1 MADLKI
7 TRVEAIPV
15 RQKGAV
21 ELINDSAQD
30 GIIIKV
36 HTDEGITGYGEVDSA
51 PSVIKAIIDAPVS
64 HRLCQGLGQALIGED
79 PFEID
84 MLWEKMYFVSTF
96 YGRRGAVVHAMS
108 GINIALYDIVGKALG
123 LPIYKLLGGSARP
136 IRAYASALM
145 PDTAE
150 ECFELTQGLAAQGF
164 TAIKLGWGGF
174 GQSMQRD
181 VDLVAAARDAAGPD
195 IDLMFDIGF
204 IPTEAYPIDA
214 VSRVQLIRELEHY
227 NPYWIEEPLSPDDLD
242 GYAKLSE
249 TLDTRIAGGENETT
263 RYGFRQ
269 LIEIGKVDIVQ
280 PDVTRCGGLSEARKI
295 ADLAQAHHLTCVP
308 HCWSS
313 GIVEA
318 ASLHLIT
325 SIPNGCLLEYAMANT
340 PIRNEIS
347 EEVVVRD
354 GFAHVPNRP
363 GLGIE
368 VSEEAIEKYR
378 VDR

>member
-1 MADLKI
+1 MKI
-7 TRVEAIPV
+7 TSVEAIPI
-15 RQKGAV
+15 RQKGTV

-36 HTDEGITGYGEVDSA
+36 HTDEGITGYGEVDSSPA
-51 PSVIKAIIDAPVS
+51 VIKAIIDAPVS

-84 MLWEKMYFVSTF
+84 RLWEKMYFVSTF
-96 YGRRGAVVHAMS
+96 YGRRGAVVQAIS
-108 GINIALYDIVGKALG
+108 GIDIALHDIMGKALG
-123 LPIYKLLGGSARP
+123 LPIYKLLGGGARP
-136 IRAYASALM
+136 IRAYCSLLM
-145 PDTAE
+145 PETPEETAE
-150 ECFELTQGLAAQGF
+150 ITAAAVGRGF

-174 GQSMQRD
+174 GQSIRRD
-181 VDLVAAARDAAGPD
+181 IELVAAAREAAGSD

-214 VSRVQLIRELEHY
+214 VSRALLIRELEKY
-227 NPYWIEEPLSPDDLD
+227 NPYWIEEPLFPDDLD

-249 TLDTRIAGGENETT
+249 MFDTRIAGGENETT
-263 RYGFRQ
+263 RYGFRE
-269 LIEIGKVDIVQ
+269 LIEVGKVDVVQ

-295 ADLAQAHHLTCVP
+295 ANLAQAHHLTCVP

-325 SIPNGCLLEYAMANT
+325 AIPNGCLLEYCETDT
-340 PIRNEIS
+340 PIRREIS
-347 EEVVVRD
+347 EEIVVKD
-354 GFAHVPNRP
+354 GFAHVPEKP

-368 VSEEAIEKYR
+368 VSDEAIEAYR
-378 VDR
+378 LDL

>member
-1 MADLKI
+1 MKI
-7 TRVEAIPV
+7 TSVEAIPV
-15 RQKGAV
+15 RQKGTV

-30 GIIIKV
+30 GVIIKV

-84 MLWEKMYFVSTF
+84 RLWEKMYFVSTF

-108 GINIALYDIVGKALG
+108 GIDIALYDIVGKAVG
-123 LPIYKLLGGSARP
+123 KPIYKLLGGAARP
-136 IRAYASALM
+136 IRAYASVLM

-150 ECFELTQGLAAQGF
+150 ECFELTQSLCGQGY

-174 GQSMQRD
+174 GQSMRRD
-181 VDLVAAARDAAGPD
+181 IELVAAARDAAGPQM
-195 IDLMFDIGF
+195 DLMFDIGF

-214 VSRVQLIRELEHY
+214 VSRVRLIRELEQY
-227 NPYWIEEPLSPDDLD
+227 DPYWIEEPLFPDDLD

-249 TLDTRIAGGENETT
+249 TFDTRIAGGENETT

-325 SIPNGCLLEYAMANT
+325 AIPNGCLLEYAMADT
-340 PIRNEIS
+340 PIRREIS
-347 EEVVVRD
+347 EEVEVRD
-354 GFAHVPNRP
+354 GFAQPPEKP

-368 VSEEAIEKYR
+368 VSDEAIEAYR
-378 VDR
+378 IDK

>member
-1 MADLKI
+1 MKI
-7 TRVEAIPV
+7 TSIEAIPV
-15 RQKGAV
+15 RQKGTV

-84 MLWEKMYFVSTF
+84 QLWEKMYFVSTF

-108 GINIALYDIVGKALG
+108 GINIALYDIVGKAVG
-123 LPIYKLLGGSARP
+123 KPIYKLLGGAARP
-136 IRAYASALM
+136 IRAYASVLM

-150 ECFELTQGLAAQGF
+150 ECFELTKSLCGQSF
-164 TAIKLGWGGF
+164 TAVKLGWGGF
-174 GQSMQRD
+174 GQSMRHD
-181 VDLVAAARDAAGPD
+181 IELVAAARDAAGPQ

-214 VSRVQLIRELEHY
+214 VSRVQLIRELEQY
-227 NPYWIEEPLSPDDLD
+227 DPYWIEEPLFPDDLD

-249 TLDTRIAGGENETT
+249 TFETRIAGGENETT

-325 SIPNGCLLEYAMANT
+325 AIPNGCLLEYAMADT
-340 PIRNEIS
+340 PIRREIS
-347 EEVVVRD
+347 EEVEVRD
-354 GFAHVPNRP
+354 GFAHPPEKP

-368 VSEEAIEKYR
+368 VSDEAIEAYR
-378 VDR
+378 IDK

>member
-1 MADLKI
+1 MKI
-7 TRVEAIPV
+7 TSVEAIPV
-15 RQKGAV
+15 RQKGTV

-84 MLWEKMYFVSTF
+84 RLWEKMYFVSTF

-108 GINIALYDIVGKALG
+108 GINIALYDIVGKAVG
-123 LPIYKLLGGSARP
+123 QPIYKLLGGAARP
-136 IRAYASALM
+136 IRAYASVLM
-145 PDTAE
+145 PDTVE
-150 ECFELTQGLAAQGF
+150 ETLELTKSLCDRGF
-164 TAIKLGWGGF
+164 TAVKLGWGGF
-174 GQSMQRD
+174 GQSMRRD
-181 VDLVAAARDAAGPD
+181 IELVAAARDAAGPA

-214 VSRVQLIRELEHY
+214 VSRVKLIRELEQFD
-227 NPYWIEEPLSPDDLD
+227 PYWIEEPLFPDDLD

-249 TLDTRIAGGENETT
+249 MFDVRIAGGENETT
-263 RYGFRQ
+263 RYGFRD

-295 ADLAQAHHLTCVP
+295 ADMAQAHHLTCVP

-325 SIPNGCLLEYAMANT
+325 AIPNGCLLEYAVSDT
-340 PIRNEIS
+340 PIRREIS
-347 EEVVVRD
+347 EEIEVRD
-354 GFAHVPNRP
+354 GFAYPPDKP

-368 VSEEAIEKYR
+368 VSEDAIETYR
-378 VDR
+378 IDR